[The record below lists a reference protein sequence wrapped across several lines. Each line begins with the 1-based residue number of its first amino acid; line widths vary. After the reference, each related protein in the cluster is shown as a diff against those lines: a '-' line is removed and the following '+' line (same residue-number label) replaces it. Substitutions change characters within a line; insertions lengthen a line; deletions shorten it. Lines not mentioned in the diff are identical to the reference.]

1 MLCSGRSEPNTIVK
15 FNLSST
21 TARRINRTQWQGVR
35 STKLSSTPSWHSIDL
50 YFELKAVPNLIK
62 ILTVYLLAMQTIRI
76 CGRDSSDT
84 LDISDTLES
93 AKLLG
98 QRFNFLKMAD
108 EELNMERISMSLW
121 ACYKSASRRNC
132 KSKHNK
138 Q

>member
-1 MLCSGRSEPNTIVK
+1 MLCSVRSEPNTIIK
-15 FNLSST
+15 FNLSSA

-35 STKLSSTPSWHSIDL
+35 STKLSSTPSWHGIDL

-62 ILTVYLLAMQTIRI
+62 ILTVYLLAMQAIRI

-84 LDISDTLES
+84 PTLES

-98 QRFNFLKMAD
+98 QRFNFFKMAD
-108 EELNMERISMSLW
+108 EELNIERIPMSLW
-121 ACYKSASRRNC
+121 TCYKSARRRNC
-132 KSKHNK
+132 KGKHNK